1 MTLSRQLFADNAKTT
16 LSASVSAVDTTL
28 PVVDASVFPTP
39 SQAGEFFKVTLEASG
54 VLEIVY
60 VYGKSGNTL
69 TNCVRAREGKTA
81 VAWPGGTRVENRATA
96 KTFTDFVTVDD
107 RLGEI
112 ASVDLLDPP
121 NKSNGNSYLC
131 FSTENAGNPI
141 VAVKNTAT
149 TWRFLTH
156 PTVLLT
162 GQVVTYGVT
171 NITSTMLAGFP
182 TPVTGGRYIIQF
194 LDGPAAGLCRIVT
207 QVSGLTLQ
215 WATAL
220 PTLPISGT
228 TFQVYRSTS
237 SSIEELAGVSG
248 DEGLIYSILLNE

>member
-39 SQAGEFFKVTLEASG
+39 VNAGEYFKVTLEASG

-69 TNCVRAREGKTA
+69 TNCVRAQEGKSS

-96 KTFTDFVTVDD
+96 KTFTNFVTVND

-121 NKSNGNSYLC
+121 IASNGNSYIC
-131 FSTENAGNPI
+131 HSVEDAGNPI
-141 VAVKNTAT
+141 VVVKNTDY

-156 PTVLLT
+156 PTILVT
-162 GQVVTYGVT
+162 GQVQNATAGQL
-171 NITSTMLAGFP
+171 TSPILAGFP
-182 TPVTGGRYIIQF
+182 TPVTGGRFIVQF
-194 LDGPAAGLCRIVT
+194 ITGPASGYCRIVT
-207 QVSGLTLQ
+207 ATTGTQIQ
-215 WATAL
+215 WGSAL
-220 PTLPISGT
+220 PVLPAVGD

-237 SSIEELAGVSG
+237 STLEELAGVSG